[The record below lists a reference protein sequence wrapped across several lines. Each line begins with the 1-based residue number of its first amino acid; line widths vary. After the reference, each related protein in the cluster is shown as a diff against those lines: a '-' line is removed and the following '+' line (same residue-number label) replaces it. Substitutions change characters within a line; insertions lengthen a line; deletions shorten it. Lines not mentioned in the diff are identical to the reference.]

1 MYTDSLLFMADGQR
15 INNADGIALTLFDK
29 SIPLSK
35 VSRDVGVGKAVPFL
49 FTLLQPLTGVANII
63 WVELITASDAA
74 MTADVEILARSGSYN
89 AADLAVNPTFS
100 MNVPEVGRDLDL
112 FLGGRINN
120 TVAPVAGL
128 GNDIYFNM
136 QGVIDVQSAHI
147 R

>member
-1 MYTDSLLFMADGQR
+1 
-15 INNADGIALTLFDK
+15 
-29 SIPLSK
+29 
-35 VSRDVGVGKAVPFL
+35 
-49 FTLLQPLTGVANII
+49 
-63 WVELITASDAA
+63 
-74 MTADVEILARSGSYN
+74 
-89 AADLAVNPTFS
+89 VNPTFS